1 MERDDF
7 LKLVGAASGNEEYLP
22 VAFLLNSGYA
32 CAGYYHAGANDGLT
46 STCVLLNAQLMEL
59 HSENRAT
66 GRPAISDFSEFLEE
80 IALQSSGAEEA
91 GQARRTLA
99 DSELCGKRIP
109 LTAIPYGQIAVIYP
123 VAHIGALLQRAE
135 RKDRTLPRLLNFDQ
149 SELIRLL
156 RTRLW

>member
-1 MERDDF
+1 MERGDF
-7 LKLVGAASGNEEYLP
+7 LKLVGASSGSEDYLP

-59 HSENRAT
+59 RAENRTT

-80 IALQSSGAEEA
+80 IAVQSSGAGEGHKA
-91 GQARRTLA
+91 LA
-99 DSELCGKRIP
+99 ESALCGKRIP
-109 LTAIPYGQIAVIYP
+109 LTAIPFEQIAVIYP
-123 VAHIGALLQRAE
+123 VAHIGALLKRAE
-135 RKDRTLPRLLNFDQ
+135 RQDPALPRFLDFDQ
-149 SELIRLL
+149 SELVRLL